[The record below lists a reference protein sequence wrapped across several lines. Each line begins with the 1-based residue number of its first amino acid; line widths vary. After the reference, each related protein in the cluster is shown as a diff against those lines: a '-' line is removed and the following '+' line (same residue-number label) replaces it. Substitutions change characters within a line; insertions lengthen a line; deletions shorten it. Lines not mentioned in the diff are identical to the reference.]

1 MLIENTLFGTHDK
14 VQTTI
19 NRLRLYEPPDGYYV
33 AFSGG
38 KDSQAVYHLCKEAGV
53 KFDAHYNLTTVD
65 PPELVYF
72 IRNHYPDV
80 IVDHPAM
87 TMWQLIVK
95 KGMPPTRLVRYCC
108 DKLKENCGLNRFV
121 VTGVRWQESVK
132 RKNNRAML
140 EINAYTKNKI
150 KLNSDNTDNRRLLE
164 TCILKG
170 KHILNPII
178 DWSEN
183 DVWEYLNSRKLPHC
197 CLYDEGFSRIG
208 CIGCPMSGTKGML
221 FEFERYPKYKKIYL
235 HAFDRML
242 KNRANNGKPFTNWH
256 CADDVMQWWI
266 YGNSKEV
273 IDENQLTLFGDD
285 EFGTN

>member
-1 MLIENTLFGTHDK
+1 
-14 VQTTI
+14 
-19 NRLRLYEPPDGYYV
+19 
-33 AFSGG
+33 
-38 KDSQAVYHLCKEAGV
+38 
-53 KFDAHYNLTTVD
+53 
-65 PPELVYF
+65 
-72 IRNHYPDV
+72 
-80 IVDHPAM
+80 
-87 TMWQLIVK
+87 
-95 KGMPPTRLVRYCC
+95 
-108 DKLKENCGLNRFV
+108 
-121 VTGVRWQESVK
+121 
-132 RKNNRAML
+132 ML